1 MRIDRL
7 EITNFKRFAHASL
20 TLHPQFTL
28 LAGTNGVGKTS
39 WLDALSIAMGVW
51 LESPPDS
58 SVRNFKRK
66 LLDSEIRL
74 HPSLEGDRIQFRQIA
89 PAIVKAT
96 GCVAGQE
103 GITWTRRSGARQG
116 VAAYDLSP
124 AQKVVDKVYRQVGQG
139 EKVRCPVIAY
149 YGAGRTW
156 LPSNRRA
163 LRPSKSNGRAI
174 RWAAFYDWCNERIRF
189 DDLKRWFQRETTEMG
204 NRQGRR
210 RPGFDAVVRAVLS
223 CVPDADRVWFDS
235 DRDDIVLSIAGHAQP
250 FGNLS
255 AGQRTMLGL
264 VADLAIKCVTQNAW
278 LLPEDQLDGDQDT
291 VPRVLRETPG
301 VVLIDELDVH
311 LHPIWQRRVASDLK
325 RNFPSLQ
332 FVATSHSPQII
343 GELQPEEIRLM
354 TMEDT
359 QPQSPGQ
366 SFGLDSNEVLQ
377 SLMGADALDPDIERE
392 YATLFDLLTQ
402 RPLDAA
408 EAKLHALQGRLG
420 KTAPLQRAT
429 ATLDRIRLLGR

>member
-7 EITNFKRFAHASL
+7 EITNFKRFEWQSL
-20 TLHPQFTL
+20 ALHPQFTL
-28 LAGTNGVGKTS
+28 LAGANGVGKTS
-39 WLDALSIAMGVW
+39 LLDALSIAMGVW

-58 SVRNFKRK
+58 SVRNCKRK
-66 LLDSEIRL
+66 IFDSEIRL
-74 HPSLEGDRIQFRQIA
+74 HPSLEGDRIQFQQIA
-89 PAIVKAT
+89 PAIIKAT
-96 GCVAGQE
+96 GSLAGQG
-103 GITWTRRSGARQG
+103 GITWARRSGARRS
-116 VAAYDLSP
+116 VSAYDLSP
-124 AQKVVDKVYRQVGQG
+124 AQKVVDKVYRQVRQD
-139 EKVRCPVIAY
+139 EKVICPVIAY

-156 LPSNRRA
+156 LPSNRRIE
-163 LRPSKSNGRAI
+163 RPVKSNGPAL

-210 RPGFDAVVRAVLS
+210 RPGFDAVARAILS
-223 CVPDADRVWFDS
+223 CVPGADRVWFDS
-235 DRDDIVLSIAGHAQP
+235 DRDDIVLSITGHAQP

-278 LLPEDQLDGDQDT
+278 LLPEDQLDGDKDT
-291 VPRVLRETPG
+291 IPRVLRETPG

-325 RNFPSLQ
+325 RNFPAIQ

-354 TMEDT
+354 TMEGIQT
-359 QPQSPGQ
+359 PGQ

-377 SLMGADALDPDIERE
+377 SLMGADALDPDVERE
-392 YATLFDLLTQ
+392 YATLFNLLTQ

-408 EAKLHALQGRLG
+408 EAKLHELQARLG

>member
-1 MRIDRL
+1 MRINRL
-7 EITNFKRFAHASL
+7 EITNFKRFAQASL

-28 LAGTNGVGKTS
+28 LAGANGVGKTS

-51 LESPPDS
+51 LESPPDTS
-58 SVRNFKRK
+58 LQNCKRK
-66 LLDSEIRL
+66 LLNSEIRL
-74 HPSLEGDRIQFRQIA
+74 HPSLEGDRTLFREIP

-96 GCVAGQE
+96 GSIAGQSDV
-103 GITWTRRSGARQG
+103 TWARRSGARSD
-116 VAAYDLSP
+116 VAFGLLRP
-124 AQKVVDKVYRQVGQG
+124 AQKLVDALYAQDRRG
-139 EKVRCPVIAY
+139 EKVICPVIAY
-149 YGAGRTW
+149 YGAGRAW
-156 LPSNRRA
+156 LPSNRRVERPGKPSGPA
-163 LRPSKSNGRAI
+163 L

-223 CVPDADRVWFDS
+223 CVPDSDRVWFDS

-278 LLPEDQLDGDQDT
+278 LLPEDQLDGDPDT

-354 TMEDT
+354 TMEDA

-377 SLMGADALDPDIERE
+377 SLMGADALDPGIERE

-408 EAKLHALQGRLG
+408 EAKLHALQARLG